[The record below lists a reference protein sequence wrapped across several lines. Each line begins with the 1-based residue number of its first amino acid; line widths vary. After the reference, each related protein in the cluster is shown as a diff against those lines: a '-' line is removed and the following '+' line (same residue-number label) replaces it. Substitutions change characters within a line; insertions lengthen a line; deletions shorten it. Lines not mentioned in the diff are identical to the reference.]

1 LVKIHHQNPAIMV
14 LSLIDIHQ
22 KLEELEVKFN
32 EAEETNKIL
41 LRQIKELFLLY
52 NIVKQLNETR
62 HYKEVINTITSVLRK
77 DFHVEEFGAFLYNPK
92 SRILTIR
99 FSYGLPK
106 KNIRDFF
113 YHPTEA
119 FVGQVFNSGNP
130 LYLPDVS
137 IHKNFNYYGMDKKI
151 KGCILYIPLKVH
163 SNESIGVL
171 KMRKPIADSF
181 SNIEQKILPQLGEAF
196 TISLQKGLEADD
208 LTNSAWIDELT
219 GLHTARYFEKR
230 FNAEI
235 RRSQRY
241 QHSLSI
247 IALSIDNM
255 AEISRKN
262 SGGARDFALKEF
274 SQFLKE
280 NTRMCDISFRYSI
293 NQFLILLPE
302 TLKEAAEKAALKI
315 QKTWDGKTIYFHEK
329 IPVSIKLSTGCANYP
344 KDTIEPP
351 VLIKMALEAIE

>member
-1 LVKIHHQNPAIMV
+1 MV

-32 EAEETNKIL
+32 EVEETNKIL
-41 LRQIKELFLLY
+41 LRQIKEVFLLY
-52 NIVKQLNETR
+52 NIVKQLNDTR
-62 HYKEVINTITSVLRK
+62 HYKEVINTITAVLRK
-77 DFHVEEFGAFLYNPK
+77 DFHVEEFGAFLYNPR

-106 KNIRDFF
+106 KDIRDFF
-113 YHPTEA
+113 YHPNEA
-119 FVGQVFNSGNP
+119 FVGQVFNSGEP

-137 IHKNFNYYGMDKKI
+137 SHKNFNYYGIDKKI
-151 KGCILYIPLKVH
+151 KGCVMYIPLKAH
-163 SNESIGVL
+163 SDEPIGVL
-171 KMRKPIADSF
+171 KLRKPIPDSF

-255 AEISRKN
+255 TEVSRKN
-262 SGGARDFALKEF
+262 GNARNFVLREF

-280 NTRMCDISFRYSI
+280 NTRMCDISFRYSA

-302 TLKEAAEKAALKI
+302 TLKKAAEKAALKI
-315 QKTWDGKTIYFHEK
+315 QESWNGKTFYFQEK
-329 IPVSIKLSTGCANYP
+329 IPIPIKLSMGCVNYP

-351 VLIKMALEAIE
+351 VLIKMALESIEN